1 MKNDIDSI
9 LDSMFRDGK
18 LNFGAAKRRNEQT
31 QQALESVQET
41 GDSLSRSL
49 QSSIAQLTQEAKAD
63 MQALDQRL
71 QADGLK
77 KDVPAGNSGNPE
89 QTDAAFQT
97 AEEETARKVLGQKEF
112 VSAVALAFRRPFVAG
127 FRKEMPMG
135 RIAVLGKPGT
145 GRHSAVEAMTASLAR
160 QVC

>member
-112 VSAVALAFRRPFVAG
+112 VSAVALAFR
-127 FRKEMPMG
+127 
-135 RIAVLGKPGT
+135 
-145 GRHSAVEAMTASLAR
+145 ASLRGRVSAR
-160 QVC
+160 KCPWAELRFWESREPAGTVRWRL

>member
-18 LNFGAAKRRNEQT
+18 LNFGGAKRRNEQT

-49 QSSIAQLTQEAKAD
+49 QSSIEQLTQEAKAD

-89 QTDAAFQT
+89 QT
-97 AEEETARKVLGQKEF
+97 L
-112 VSAVALAFRRPFVAG
+112 
-127 FRKEMPMG
+127 
-135 RIAVLGKPGT
+135 
-145 GRHSAVEAMTASLAR
+145 SLIHI
-160 QVC
+160 